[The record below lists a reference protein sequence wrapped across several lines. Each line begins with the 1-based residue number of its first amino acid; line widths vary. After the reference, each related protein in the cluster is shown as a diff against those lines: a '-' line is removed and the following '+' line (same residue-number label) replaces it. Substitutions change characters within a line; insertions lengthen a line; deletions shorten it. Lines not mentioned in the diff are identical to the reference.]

1 MSNIRSVFPAT
12 YWNNAVKLT
21 VSFFFFIVLTN
32 SINFFSLSFQFKFF
46 FSSDQRQALQIL
58 SLLNII
64 RGLVEAFRQF
74 LHLNIMNKEIF
85 TVILSIIIFNTIITY
100 NINKNVKLK
109 SYNNINICELDIE
122 INHDEKVSLFLKK
135 RFKYNNSEIN
145 KFYKEIYINYINQ
158 KKNRKNY
165 IEESVKKEKRHYALS
180 KFLFDKKNNKI
191 LFKYK
196 KLNNNFDDKT
206 YLRKILKEDIEKNI
220 SIWVYFFLEKQ
231 IDKDLINLNK
241 YIGSF
246 KNYEFANKENSLFHI
261 FKKDYKK
268 IYLLKKVTCKFD
280 QDYYVKI
287 YIIVNFIL
295 LSFFIIYL
303 SLQREKKLK

>member
-1 MSNIRSVFPAT
+1 
-12 YWNNAVKLT
+12 
-21 VSFFFFIVLTN
+21 
-32 SINFFSLSFQFKFF
+32 
-46 FSSDQRQALQIL
+46 
-58 SLLNII
+58 
-64 RGLVEAFRQF
+64 
-74 LHLNIMNKEIF
+74 MNKEIF